1 MTDILQTIA
10 TKTKERIEK
19 QKILYPLEELKQAC
33 AQLPINQDF
42 PFEQALRKEGLSYIC
57 ECKKSS
63 PSKGLIDEDFNYLQ
77 IAKEYEKVGARAISV
92 LTEPEFFL
100 GSDQYLQEIAQEVKI
115 PCLRKD
121 FVVDEYMIYQAKLLG
136 AQAILLIV
144 SLLDTQTLKQYL
156 DIANSLGLSCLVEAH
171 DEAEIKQAIDA
182 GAKMIGVN
190 NRNLR
195 NFQVNVENT
204 LNLRRAIP
212 KEILMVAESGIQS
225 RSDITLLEKAQ
236 IDAVLIGETL
246 MKASDRQAKMAELRD
261 ENNEQN

>member
-19 QKILYPLEELKQAC
+19 QKALHPLEELKQAC
-33 AQLPINQDF
+33 TKLPINQDF
-42 PFEQALRKEGLSYIC
+42 PFEQALRKKGLSYIC
-57 ECKKSS
+57 ECKKAS

-156 DIANSLGLSCLVEAH
+156 DLATSLGLSCLVEAH
-171 DEAEIKQAIDA
+171 DEVEIKQAIEV
-182 GAKMIGVN
+182 GAKIIGVN

-204 LNLRRAIP
+204 LNLRQAIP
-212 KEILMVAESGIQS
+212 KEILMVAESGIQN
-225 RSDITLLEKAQ
+225 RSDIALLEKAQ

-246 MKASDRQAKMAELRD
+246 MKASDRQAKMAELRG
-261 ENNEQN
+261 EKNE

>member
-19 QKILYPLEELKQAC
+19 QKALHPLEELKQTC
-33 AQLPINQDF
+33 AKLPINQDF

-57 ECKKSS
+57 ECKKAS

-100 GSDQYLQEIAQEVKI
+100 GSDQYLQEVAQEVKI

-156 DIANSLGLSCLVEAH
+156 DLATSLGLSCLVEAH
-171 DEAEIKQAIDA
+171 DEVEIKQAIEV
-182 GAKMIGVN
+182 GAKIIGVN

-204 LNLRRAIP
+204 LNLRQAIP
-212 KEILMVAESGIQS
+212 KEILMVAESGIQN
-225 RSDITLLEKAQ
+225 RSDIALLEKAQ

-246 MKASDRQAKMAELRD
+246 MKASDRQAKMAELRGEKD
-261 ENNEQN
+261 E

>member
-1 MTDILQTIA
+1 MTDILRTIA

-19 QKILYPLEELKQAC
+19 QKALHSLEELKQAC
-33 AQLPINQDF
+33 AKLPINQDF

-57 ECKKSS
+57 ECKKAS

-156 DIANSLGLSCLVEAH
+156 DLATSLGLSCLVEAH
-171 DEAEIKQAIDA
+171 DEAEIKQAIEV
-182 GAKMIGVN
+182 GTKIIGVN

-204 LNLRRAIP
+204 LNLRQAIP
-212 KEILMVAESGIQS
+212 KDILMVAESGIQN
-225 RSDITLLEKAQ
+225 RSDIALLEKAQ

-246 MKASDRQAKMAELRD
+246 MKASDRQAKIRELRG
-261 ENNEQN
+261 EKNE

>member
-1 MTDILQTIA
+1 MTDILQIIA
-10 TKTKERIEK
+10 IKTKERIEK
-19 QKILYPLEELKQAC
+19 QKALHPLEELKQAC

-57 ECKKSS
+57 ECKKAS

-121 FVVDEYMIYQAKLLG
+121 FVVDEYMIYQAKRLG

-156 DIANSLGLSCLVEAH
+156 DLATSLGLSCLVEAH
-171 DEAEIKQAIDA
+171 DEAEIKQAIEA
-182 GAKMIGVN
+182 GAKIIGVN

-212 KEILMVAESGIQS
+212 KEILMVAESGIQN

-246 MKASDRQAKMAELRD
+246 MKASNRQAKMAELRG
-261 ENNEQN
+261 EKNE

>member
-1 MTDILQTIA
+1 MSDILQTIA
-10 TKTKERIEK
+10 NKTKERIEK
-19 QKILYPLEELKQAC
+19 QKALHPLEELKQAC
-33 AQLPINQDF
+33 AKLPIKQDF

-57 ECKKSS
+57 ECKKAS
-63 PSKGLIDEDFNYLQ
+63 PSKGLIDENFHYLQ
-77 IAKEYEKVGARAISV
+77 ISKEYEKVGARAISV
-92 LTEPEFFL
+92 LTEPKFFL

-121 FVVDEYMIYQAKLLG
+121 FIIDEYMIYQAKLLG

-156 DIANSLGLSCLVEAH
+156 DLATSLGLSCLVETH
-171 DEAEIKQAIDA
+171 DEAEIKQAIA
-182 GAKMIGVN
+182 VGAKIIGVN

-204 LNLRRAIP
+204 LNLRQAIP
-212 KEILMVAESGIQS
+212 KEILMVAESGIQN
-225 RSDITLLEKAQ
+225 RSDIALLEKAQ

-246 MKASDRQAKMAELRD
+246 MKASDRQAKMAELRG
-261 ENNEQN
+261 EKNE

>member
-19 QKILYPLEELKQAC
+19 QKALHPLEELKQAC
-33 AQLPINQDF
+33 TQLPINQDF

-57 ECKKSS
+57 ECKKAS

-171 DEAEIKQAIDA
+171 DETEIKQAIDA

-225 RSDITLLEKAQ
+225 RSDIALLEKAQ

-246 MKASDRQAKMAELRD
+246 MKASDRQAKMAELRGEQD
-261 ENNEQN
+261 E

>member
-33 AQLPINQDF
+33 VKLPINQDF

-57 ECKKSS
+57 ECKKAS

-121 FVVDEYMIYQAKLLG
+121 FVVDEYMIYQAKRLG

-171 DEAEIKQAIDA
+171 DETEIKQAIDA

-212 KEILMVAESGIQS
+212 KGILMVAESGIQS
-225 RSDITLLEKAQ
+225 RSDIALLEKSQ

-246 MKASDRQAKMAELRD
+246 MKASDRQAKMAELRG
-261 ENNEQN
+261 ENNE

>member
-19 QKILYPLEELKQAC
+19 QKARHPLEELKQAC
-33 AQLPINQDF
+33 TKLPINQDF

-57 ECKKSS
+57 ECKKAS
-63 PSKGLIDEDFNYLQ
+63 PSKGLIDEDFHYLQ
-77 IAKEYEKVGARAISV
+77 IAKKYEKVGARAISV

-156 DIANSLGLSCLVEAH
+156 DLATSLGLSCLVEAH
-171 DEAEIKQAIDA
+171 DEVEIKQAIEV
-182 GAKMIGVN
+182 GAKIIGVN

-204 LNLRRAIP
+204 LNLRQAIP
-212 KEILMVAESGIQS
+212 KEILMVAESGIQN
-225 RSDITLLEKAQ
+225 RADIALLEKAQ

-246 MKASDRQAKMAELRD
+246 MKASDRQAKMAELRGEKD
-261 ENNEQN
+261 E

>member
-19 QKILYPLEELKQAC
+19 QKALHPLEELKQAC
-33 AQLPINQDF
+33 AKLPIKQDF

-57 ECKKSS
+57 ECKKAS

-121 FVVDEYMIYQAKLLG
+121 FIIDEYMIYQAKLLG

-156 DIANSLGLSCLVEAH
+156 DLATSLGLSCLVEAH
-171 DEAEIKQAIDA
+171 DEVEIKQAIEI
-182 GAKMIGVN
+182 GAKIIGVN

-204 LNLRRAIP
+204 LNLRQAIP
-212 KEILMVAESGIQS
+212 KEILMVAESGIQN
-225 RSDITLLEKAQ
+225 RSDIALLEKAQ

-246 MKASDRQAKMAELRD
+246 MKASDRQAKMAELRG
-261 ENNEQN
+261 EKNE

>member
-57 ECKKSS
+57 ECKKAS

-121 FVVDEYMIYQAKLLG
+121 FVVDEYMIYQAKRLG

-212 KEILMVAESGIQS
+212 KEILMVAESGIQN
-225 RSDITLLEKAQ
+225 RSDIALLEKAQ

-246 MKASDRQAKMAELRD
+246 MKASDRQAKMAELRGEQD
-261 ENNEQN
+261 E

>member
-1 MTDILQTIA
+1 MADILQTIA

-57 ECKKSS
+57 ECKKAS

-121 FVVDEYMIYQAKLLG
+121 FVVDEYMIYQAKRLG

-182 GAKMIGVN
+182 GAKIIGVN

-204 LNLRRAIP
+204 LNLRQAIP

-225 RSDITLLEKAQ
+225 RSDIALLEKAQ

-246 MKASDRQAKMAELRD
+246 KKASDRQAKMAELRG
-261 ENNEQN
+261 EKNE

>member
-42 PFEQALRKEGLSYIC
+42 PFEQALRKEGLSSIC
-57 ECKKSS
+57 ECQIAS

-121 FVVDEYMIYQAKLLG
+121 FVVDEYMIYQAKRLG

-144 SLLDTQTLKQYL
+144 SLLDKQTLKQYL

-182 GAKMIGVN
+182 GSKIIGVN

-204 LNLRRAIP
+204 LNLRQAIP

-225 RSDITLLEKAQ
+225 RSDIALLEKAQ

-246 MKASDRQAKMAELRD
+246 MKASDRQAKMAELRG
-261 ENNEQN
+261 EKNE

>member
-19 QKILYPLEELKQAC
+19 QKARHPLEELKQAC
-33 AQLPINQDF
+33 TKLPINQDF

-57 ECKKSS
+57 ECKKAS
-63 PSKGLIDEDFNYLQ
+63 PSKGLIDEDFHYLQ

-156 DIANSLGLSCLVEAH
+156 DLATSLGLSCLVEAH
-171 DEAEIKQAIDA
+171 DEVEIKQAIEV
-182 GAKMIGVN
+182 GAKIIGVN

-204 LNLRRAIP
+204 LNLRQAIP
-212 KEILMVAESGIQS
+212 KEILMVAESGIQN
-225 RSDITLLEKAQ
+225 RSDIALLEKAQ

-246 MKASDRQAKMAELRD
+246 MKASDRQAKMAELRGEKD
-261 ENNEQN
+261 E

>member
-19 QKILYPLEELKQAC
+19 QKALHLLEELKQAC
-33 AQLPINQDF
+33 TKLPINQDF

-57 ECKKSS
+57 ECKKAS

-100 GSDQYLQEIAQEVKI
+100 GSDQYLQEIAQEVEI

-156 DIANSLGLSCLVEAH
+156 DLATSLGLSCLVEAH
-171 DEAEIKQAIDA
+171 DEVEIKQAIEV
-182 GAKMIGVN
+182 GAKIIGVN

-204 LNLRRAIP
+204 LNLRQAIP
-212 KEILMVAESGIQS
+212 KEILMVAESGIQN
-225 RSDITLLEKAQ
+225 RSDIALLEKAQ

-246 MKASDRQAKMAELRD
+246 MKASDRQAKIAELRG
-261 ENNEQN
+261 EKNE

>member
-57 ECKKSS
+57 ECKKAS

-121 FVVDEYMIYQAKLLG
+121 FVVDEYMIYQAKRLG

-144 SLLDTQTLKQYL
+144 SLLDTQILKQYL
-156 DIANSLGLSCLVEAH
+156 DIANSLGLSCLFEAH

-204 LNLRRAIP
+204 LNLRRDIP

-225 RSDITLLEKAQ
+225 RSDIALLEKSQ

-246 MKASDRQAKMAELRD
+246 MKASDRQAKMAELRG
-261 ENNEQN
+261 ENNE

>member
-33 AQLPINQDF
+33 AKLPIYQDF

-57 ECKKSS
+57 ECKKAS

-156 DIANSLGLSCLVEAH
+156 DLATSLGLSCLVEAH
-171 DEAEIKQAIDA
+171 DEAEIKQAIEA
-182 GAKMIGVN
+182 GAKIIGVN

-212 KEILMVAESGIQS
+212 KGILMVAESGIQS
-225 RSDITLLEKAQ
+225 RSDIALLEKSQ

-246 MKASDRQAKMAELRD
+246 MKASDRQAKMAELRG
-261 ENNEQN
+261 ENNE

>member
-19 QKILYPLEELKQAC
+19 QKALHPLEELKQAC
-33 AQLPINQDF
+33 TKLPINQDF

-57 ECKKSS
+57 ECKKAS

-121 FVVDEYMIYQAKLLG
+121 FIIDEYMIYQAKLLG

-156 DIANSLGLSCLVEAH
+156 ELATSLGLSCLVEAH
-171 DEAEIKQAIDA
+171 DEVEIKQAIA
-182 GAKMIGVN
+182 VGAKIIGVN

-204 LNLRRAIP
+204 LNLRQAIP
-212 KEILMVAESGIQS
+212 KEILMVAESGIQN
-225 RSDITLLEKAQ
+225 RSDIALLEKAQ

-246 MKASDRQAKMAELRD
+246 MKASDRQAKMAELRGEKD
-261 ENNEQN
+261 E

>member
-57 ECKKSS
+57 ECKKAS

-156 DIANSLGLSCLVEAH
+156 DLATSLGLSCLVEAH

-212 KEILMVAESGIQS
+212 KEILMVAESGIQN
-225 RSDITLLEKAQ
+225 RSDIALLEKAQ

-246 MKASDRQAKMAELRD
+246 MKASDRQAKMAELRGEQD
-261 ENNEQN
+261 E

>member
-1 MTDILQTIA
+1 M
-10 TKTKERIEK
+10 
-19 QKILYPLEELKQAC
+19 
-33 AQLPINQDF
+33 NV
-42 PFEQALRKEGLSYIC
+42 
-57 ECKKSS
+57 KKAS

-156 DIANSLGLSCLVEAH
+156 DLATSLGLSCLVEAH
-171 DEAEIKQAIDA
+171 DEAEIKQAIEV
-182 GAKMIGVN
+182 GAKIIGVN

-204 LNLRRAIP
+204 LNLRQAIP
-212 KEILMVAESGIQS
+212 KEILMVAESGIQN
-225 RSDITLLEKAQ
+225 RSDIALLEKAQ

-246 MKASDRQAKMAELRD
+246 MKASDRQAKIRELRG
-261 ENNEQN
+261 ESLKKI

>member
-57 ECKKSS
+57 ECKKAS

-121 FVVDEYMIYQAKLLG
+121 FVVDEYMIYQAKRLG

-204 LNLRRAIP
+204 LNLRQAIP

-225 RSDITLLEKAQ
+225 RSDIALLEKAQ

-246 MKASDRQAKMAELRD
+246 MKASDRQAKMAELRG
-261 ENNEQN
+261 EKNE

>member
-1 MTDILQTIA
+1 M
-10 TKTKERIEK
+10 
-19 QKILYPLEELKQAC
+19 
-33 AQLPINQDF
+33 
-42 PFEQALRKEGLSYIC
+42 
-57 ECKKSS
+57 
-63 PSKGLIDEDFNYLQ
+63 DEDFHYLQ
-77 IAKEYEKVGARAISV
+77 IAKEYEKLGAREISV

-121 FVVDEYMIYQAKLLG
+121 FVVDEYMIYQAKRLG

-144 SLLDTQTLKQYL
+144 SLLDTQILKQYL

-171 DEAEIKQAIDA
+171 DEVEIKQAIDA
-182 GAKMIGVN
+182 GAKIIGVN

-225 RSDITLLEKAQ
+225 RSDIALLEKAQ

-246 MKASDRQAKMAELRD
+246 MKASDRQAKMAELRG
-261 ENNEQN
+261 ENNE

>member
-19 QKILYPLEELKQAC
+19 QKALHPLEELKQAC
-33 AQLPINQDF
+33 TKLPINQDF
-42 PFEQALRKEGLSYIC
+42 PFEQALRKKGLSYIC
-57 ECKKSS
+57 ECKKAS

-156 DIANSLGLSCLVEAH
+156 DLATSLGLSCLVEAH
-171 DEAEIKQAIDA
+171 DEVEIKQAIEV
-182 GAKMIGVN
+182 GAKIIGVN

-204 LNLRRAIP
+204 LNLRQAIP
-212 KEILMVAESGIQS
+212 KEILMVAESGIQN
-225 RSDITLLEKAQ
+225 RSDIALLEKAQ

-246 MKASDRQAKMAELRD
+246 MKASDRQAKIRELRG
-261 ENNEQN
+261 EKNE

>member
-19 QKILYPLEELKQAC
+19 QKILYPLEESKQAC

-57 ECKKSS
+57 ECKKAS

-121 FVVDEYMIYQAKLLG
+121 FVVDEYMIYQAKRLG

-156 DIANSLGLSCLVEAH
+156 DIVNSLGLSCLVEAH
-171 DEAEIKQAIDA
+171 DEAEIKQAIEV
-182 GAKMIGVN
+182 GAKIIGVN

-212 KEILMVAESGIQS
+212 KGILMVAESGIQS
-225 RSDITLLEKAQ
+225 RSDIALLEKAQ

-246 MKASDRQAKMAELRD
+246 MKASDRQAKMAELRGEQD
-261 ENNEQN
+261 E

>member
-19 QKILYPLEELKQAC
+19 QKALHPLEELKQDC
-33 AQLPINQDF
+33 TKLPINQDF

-57 ECKKSS
+57 ECKKAS
-63 PSKGLIDEDFNYLQ
+63 PSKGLIDEDFNYLH
-77 IAKEYEKVGARAISV
+77 IAKEYEEVGARAISV

-156 DIANSLGLSCLVEAH
+156 DLATSLGLSCLVEAH
-171 DEAEIKQAIDA
+171 DEVEIKQAIEV
-182 GAKMIGVN
+182 GAKIIGVN

-204 LNLRRAIP
+204 LNLRQAIP
-212 KEILMVAESGIQS
+212 KEILMVAESGIQN
-225 RSDITLLEKAQ
+225 RSDIALLEKAQ

-246 MKASDRQAKMAELRD
+246 MKASDRQAKMAELRGEKD
-261 ENNEQN
+261 E

>member
-1 MTDILQTIA
+1 MSDILQTIA

-19 QKILYPLEELKQAC
+19 QKALHPLEELKQAC
-33 AQLPINQDF
+33 TKLPINQDF

-57 ECKKSS
+57 ECKKAS

-156 DIANSLGLSCLVEAH
+156 DLATSLGLSCLVEAH
-171 DEAEIKQAIDA
+171 DEVEIKQAIEV
-182 GAKMIGVN
+182 GAKIIGVN

-225 RSDITLLEKAQ
+225 RSDIALLEKAQ

-246 MKASDRQAKMAELRD
+246 MKASDRQAKMAELRG
-261 ENNEQN
+261 EKNE

>member
-19 QKILYPLEELKQAC
+19 QKALHPLEELKQAC
-33 AQLPINQDF
+33 TKLPINQDF

-57 ECKKSS
+57 ECKKAS

-156 DIANSLGLSCLVEAH
+156 DLATSLGLSCLVEAH
-171 DEAEIKQAIDA
+171 DEVEIKQAIEV
-182 GAKMIGVN
+182 GAKIIGVN

-204 LNLRRAIP
+204 LNLRQAIP
-212 KEILMVAESGIQS
+212 KEILMVAESGIQN
-225 RSDITLLEKAQ
+225 RSDIALLEKAQ

-246 MKASDRQAKMAELRD
+246 MKASDRQAKMAELRG
-261 ENNEQN
+261 EKNE

>member
-1 MTDILQTIA
+1 MSDILQTIA
-10 TKTKERIEK
+10 NKTKERIEK
-19 QKILYPLEELKQAC
+19 QKALHPLEELKQAC
-33 AQLPINQDF
+33 AKLPIKQDF

-57 ECKKSS
+57 ECKKAS
-63 PSKGLIDEDFNYLQ
+63 PSKGLIDEDFNYLH
-77 IAKEYEKVGARAISV
+77 IAKEYEEVGARAISV

-121 FVVDEYMIYQAKLLG
+121 FIIDEYMIYQAKLLG

-156 DIANSLGLSCLVEAH
+156 DLATSLGLSCLVEAH
-171 DEAEIKQAIDA
+171 DEVEIKQAIEV
-182 GAKMIGVN
+182 GAKIIGVN

-204 LNLRRAIP
+204 LNLRQAIP
-212 KEILMVAESGIQS
+212 KEILMVAESGIQN
-225 RSDITLLEKAQ
+225 RSDIALLEKAQ

-246 MKASDRQAKMAELRD
+246 MKASDRQAKMAELRGEKD
-261 ENNEQN
+261 E

>member
-10 TKTKERIEK
+10 NKTKERIEK
-19 QKILYPLEELKQAC
+19 QKALHPLEELKQAC

-57 ECKKSS
+57 ECKKAS

-121 FVVDEYMIYQAKLLG
+121 FVVDEYMIYQAKRLG

-182 GAKMIGVN
+182 GAKIIGVN

-204 LNLRRAIP
+204 LNLRQAIP
-212 KEILMVAESGIQS
+212 KEILMVAESGIQN
-225 RSDITLLEKAQ
+225 RSDIALLEKAQ

-246 MKASDRQAKMAELRD
+246 MKASDRQAKIRELRG
-261 ENNEQN
+261 EKNE

>member
-19 QKILYPLEELKQAC
+19 QKALHPLEELKQAC
-33 AQLPINQDF
+33 PKLPINQDF

-57 ECKKSS
+57 ECKKAS

-100 GSDQYLQEIAQEVKI
+100 GSDQYLQEIAQAVKI

-156 DIANSLGLSCLVEAH
+156 DLATSLGLSCLVEAH
-171 DEAEIKQAIDA
+171 DEAEIKQAIEV
-182 GAKMIGVN
+182 GAKIIGVN

-204 LNLRRAIP
+204 LNLRQAIP
-212 KEILMVAESGIQS
+212 KDILMVAESGIQN
-225 RSDITLLEKAQ
+225 RSDIALLEKAQ
-236 IDAVLIGETL
+236 INAVLIGETL
-246 MKASDRQAKMAELRD
+246 MKASDRQAKIRELRG
-261 ENNEQN
+261 EKNE

>member
-1 MTDILQTIA
+1 MSDILQTIA
-10 TKTKERIEK
+10 NKTKERIEK
-19 QKILYPLEELKQAC
+19 QKALHPLEELKQAC
-33 AQLPINQDF
+33 AKLPIKQDF

-57 ECKKSS
+57 ECKKAS

-92 LTEPEFFL
+92 LTEPKFFL

-121 FVVDEYMIYQAKLLG
+121 FIIDEYMIYQAKLLG

-156 DIANSLGLSCLVEAH
+156 DLATSLGLSCLVETH
-171 DEAEIKQAIDA
+171 DEAEIKQAIA
-182 GAKMIGVN
+182 VGAKIIGVN

-204 LNLRRAIP
+204 LNLRQAIP
-212 KEILMVAESGIQS
+212 KEILMVAESGIQN
-225 RSDITLLEKAQ
+225 RSDIALLEKAQ

-246 MKASDRQAKMAELRD
+246 MKASDRQAKMAELRGEKND
-261 ENNEQN
+261 

>member
-19 QKILYPLEELKQAC
+19 QKALHPLEELKQAC
-33 AQLPINQDF
+33 TKLPINQDF

-57 ECKKSS
+57 ECKKAS

-121 FVVDEYMIYQAKLLG
+121 FIIDEYMIYQAKLLG

-156 DIANSLGLSCLVEAH
+156 DLATSLGLSCLVETH
-171 DEAEIKQAIDA
+171 DEAEIKQAIA
-182 GAKMIGVN
+182 VGAKIIGVN

-204 LNLRRAIP
+204 LNLRQAIP
-212 KEILMVAESGIQS
+212 KEILMVAESGIQN
-225 RSDITLLEKAQ
+225 RSDIALLEKAQ

-246 MKASDRQAKMAELRD
+246 MKASDRQAKMAELRGEKD
-261 ENNEQN
+261 E

>member
-19 QKILYPLEELKQAC
+19 QKALHPLEELIQAC
-33 AQLPINQDF
+33 TKLPINQDF

-57 ECKKSS
+57 ECKKAS

-100 GSDQYLQEIAQEVKI
+100 GSDQYLQEIAQAVKI

-156 DIANSLGLSCLVEAH
+156 DLATSLGLSCLVEAH
-171 DEAEIKQAIDA
+171 DEAEIKQAIEV
-182 GAKMIGVN
+182 GTKIIGVN

-204 LNLRRAIP
+204 LNLRQAIP
-212 KEILMVAESGIQS
+212 KDILMVAESGIQN
-225 RSDITLLEKAQ
+225 RSDIALLEKAQ

-246 MKASDRQAKMAELRD
+246 MKACDRQAKIRELRG
-261 ENNEQN
+261 ENNE

>member
-19 QKILYPLEELKQAC
+19 QKALHPLEELKQAC
-33 AQLPINQDF
+33 TKLPINQDF

-57 ECKKSS
+57 ECKKAS

-121 FVVDEYMIYQAKLLG
+121 FIIDEYMIYQAKLLG

-156 DIANSLGLSCLVEAH
+156 DLATSLGLSCLVEAH
-171 DEAEIKQAIDA
+171 DEVEIKQAIEV
-182 GAKMIGVN
+182 GAKIIGVN

-204 LNLRRAIP
+204 LNLRQAIP
-212 KEILMVAESGIQS
+212 KEILMVAESGIQN
-225 RSDITLLEKAQ
+225 RSDIALLEKAQ

-246 MKASDRQAKMAELRD
+246 MKASDRQAKMAELRG
-261 ENNEQN
+261 EKNE

>member
-57 ECKKSS
+57 ECKKAS

-121 FVVDEYMIYQAKLLG
+121 FVVDEYMIYQAKRLG

-156 DIANSLGLSCLVEAH
+156 DIANSLGLSCLVEVH

-182 GAKMIGVN
+182 GAKIIGVN

-212 KEILMVAESGIQS
+212 KEILMVAESGIQN
-225 RSDITLLEKAQ
+225 RSDIALLEKTQ

-246 MKASDRQAKMAELRD
+246 MKASDRQAKMAELRG
-261 ENNEQN
+261 EKNE

>member
-57 ECKKSS
+57 ECKKAS

-121 FVVDEYMIYQAKLLG
+121 FVVDEYMIYQAKRLG

-182 GAKMIGVN
+182 GAKIIGVN

-225 RSDITLLEKAQ
+225 RSDISLLEKAQ
-236 IDAVLIGETL
+236 IEAVLIGETL
-246 MKASDRQAKMAELRD
+246 MKASDRQAKMADLRG
-261 ENNEQN
+261 EKNE

>member
-57 ECKKSS
+57 ECKKAS

-121 FVVDEYMIYQAKLLG
+121 FVVDEYMIYRAKRLG

-182 GAKMIGVN
+182 GAKIIGVN

-225 RSDITLLEKAQ
+225 RSDISLLEKAQ
-236 IDAVLIGETL
+236 IEAVLIGETL
-246 MKASDRQAKMAELRD
+246 MKASDRQAKMAELRG
-261 ENNEQN
+261 EKNE

>member
-1 MTDILQTIA
+1 MSDILQTIA

-19 QKILYPLEELKQAC
+19 QKALHPLEELKQAC
-33 AQLPINQDF
+33 TKLPINQDF

-57 ECKKSS
+57 ECKKAS
-63 PSKGLIDEDFNYLQ
+63 PSKGLIDEDFNYLH
-77 IAKEYEKVGARAISV
+77 IAKEYEEVGARAISV

-156 DIANSLGLSCLVEAH
+156 DLATSLGLSCLVEAH
-171 DEAEIKQAIDA
+171 DEVEIKQAIEV
-182 GAKMIGVN
+182 GAKIIGVN

-204 LNLRRAIP
+204 LNLRQAIP
-212 KEILMVAESGIQS
+212 KEILMVAESGIQN
-225 RSDITLLEKAQ
+225 RSDIALLEKAQ

-246 MKASDRQAKMAELRD
+246 MKASDRQAKMAELRGEKD
-261 ENNEQN
+261 E

>member
-19 QKILYPLEELKQAC
+19 QKALHPLEELKQAC
-33 AQLPINQDF
+33 TKLPINQDF

-57 ECKKSS
+57 ECKKAS

-121 FVVDEYMIYQAKLLG
+121 FIIDEYMIYQAKLLG

-156 DIANSLGLSCLVEAH
+156 ELATSLGLSCLVEAH
-171 DEAEIKQAIDA
+171 DEAEIKQAIA
-182 GAKMIGVN
+182 VGAKIIGVN

-204 LNLRRAIP
+204 LNLRQAIP
-212 KEILMVAESGIQS
+212 KEILMVAESGIQN
-225 RSDITLLEKAQ
+225 RSDIALLEKAQ

-246 MKASDRQAKMAELRD
+246 MKASDRQAKMAELRG
-261 ENNEQN
+261 EKNE